1 MNMDVAAVFLA
12 SSILTTLAAIV
23 WVIAILIINNLV
35 HRYWKPFNLY
45 RIVDPDGRFVDKD
58 AKEVNNETNRT

>member
-12 SSILTTLAAIV
+12 SSILTMLAAIV

-35 HRYWKPFNLY
+35 HRYWKPIGLY
-45 RIVDPDGRFVDKD
+45 KMIDPNQRFAEPHEIEKINKD
-58 AKEVNNETNRT
+58 TK